1 MSVYANMRQFV
12 HTNTA
17 RRAVSGGFLP
27 CKKNWRRR
35 RFCQA
40 SVWNAIR
47 VRVTWFMA
55 LSKKTSRQTGAKEDD
70 AFCYVRYSKQRR
82 TVLPNISRAL
92 LDFFINNQSSLF
104 CTRRSSFGFDSNFKA
119 YMNYSLEMIGSTGK
133 KVISFYTVHRKCW
146 LAVSLF
152 LFFQSFLSLSLTFRF
167 PTFSSFIFEK
177 SSKNASFTFST
188 WQSNVT
194 NEIMQK
200 IKYWTIA
207 NFQQL

>member
-1 MSVYANMRQFV
+1 MVCMSVYANMRQFV

-55 LSKKTSRQTGAKEDD
+55 LSEKTSRQTGAKEDD

-119 YMNYSLEMIGSTGK
+119 RLNYSLEMIGSTGK

-152 LFFQSFLSLSLTFRF
+152 LFFKVFCLYPWPSGFLLSLLLSLKNLRKMHHLHF
-167 PTFSSFIFEK
+167 PHDNPMLRMRSCK
-177 SSKNASFTFST
+177 K
-188 WQSNVT
+188 
-194 NEIMQK
+194 
-200 IKYWTIA
+200 
-207 NFQQL
+207 